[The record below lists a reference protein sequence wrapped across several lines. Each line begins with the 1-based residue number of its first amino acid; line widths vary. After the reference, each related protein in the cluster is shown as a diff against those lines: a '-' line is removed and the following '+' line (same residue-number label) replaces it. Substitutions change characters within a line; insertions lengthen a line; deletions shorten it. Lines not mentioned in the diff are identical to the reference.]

1 MHAPLA
7 ECDAE
12 QGVARCRMG
21 TVEEVAAATAFLAS
35 HEASYMTGTCLVIDG
50 GLTAL

>member
-7 ECDAE
+7 KREAE
-12 QGVARCRMG
+12 RGVAQCRMG